1 MEKLIMI
8 VRQKKFALLTLDR
21 KFKSMI
27 KKNVNINSLYC
38 RAKNFIKYKLKMK
51 LFVVRNQNEYLNLKN
66 SIGEHI
72 KALTQLIPSKEQSF
86 ELQGYSFEAV
96 SDVKF
101 LVDFQYS
108 TFPNVN
114 WRERVI
120 CPITGFNNRTRYSL
134 MILEMYVGISR
145 NDKVYI
151 MEQVTGLFS
160 HLKNKYPNLIGS
172 EYINDSLNSGDKN
185 SSGILHQDATKL
197 SFSNDSFKIILSF
210 DVFEHV
216 PNFKKAFE
224 ESLRVLKNGG
234 RLIFTV
240 PFVPGENKTLIR
252 ARIQPNGDIEH
263 LCEPEYHGDPMASN
277 DGILCFQHFGWD
289 LIGLLKDI
297 GFKHAY
303 AIIGYSIDLGFP
315 SPQIIF
321 IAEK

>member
-1 MEKLIMI
+1 M
-8 VRQKKFALLTLDR
+8 
-21 KFKSMI
+21 
-27 KKNVNINSLYC
+27 
-38 RAKNFIKYKLKMK
+38 
-51 LFVVRNQNEYLNLKN
+51 FVVRSQDDYEGLKKN
-66 SIGEHI
+66 IYEHNN
-72 KALTQLIPSKEQSF
+72 ALTQLIPSKEQSF

-96 SDVKF
+96 SEVKF

-108 TFPNVN
+108 TFPKVN

-120 CPITGFNNRTRYSL
+120 CPVTSFNNRTRYSL
-134 MILEMYVGISR
+134 MILEMYLGISR
-145 NDKVYI
+145 NDKIYI
-151 MEQVTGLFS
+151 MEQVTPLFPY
-160 HLKNKYPNLIGS
+160 LKNKYPNLIGS
-172 EYINDSLNSGDKN
+172 EYINDSFNSGDKN

-197 SFSNDSFKIILSF
+197 SFSTDSFKIILSF

-240 PFVPGENKTLIR
+240 PFLLGENETLIR
-252 ARIQPNGDIEH
+252 ARIKHNGDIEH
-263 LCEPEYHGDPMASN
+263 LCEPEYHGDPMASS

-289 LIGLLKDI
+289 LISLLKDI
-297 GFKHAY
+297 GFKDAY
-303 AIIGYSIDLGFP
+303 AVIGYSIDLGFP

>member
-1 MEKLIMI
+1 MYKHILSLLSKLNDLV
-8 VRQKKFALLTLDR
+8 VRA
-21 KFKSMI
+21 I
-27 KKNVNINSLYC
+27 ESL
-38 RAKNFIKYKLKMK
+38 KYKISMKM
-51 LFVVRNQNEYLNLKN
+51 FVVRSLDDYKSLKKN
-66 SIGEHI
+66 IDDHT
-72 KALTQLIPSKEQSF
+72 KALAQLIPSKEQSF
-86 ELQGYSFEAV
+86 VLEGYSFEAN
-96 SDVKF
+96 SNVKF
-101 LVDFQYS
+101 LVDFQSS

-114 WRERVI
+114 WRERVV
-120 CPITGFNNRTRYSL
+120 CPVTGFNSRTRYSL
-134 MILEMYVGISR
+134 MILEMYLGISR

-151 MEQVTGLFS
+151 MEQVTCLYLY
-160 HLKNKYPNLIGS
+160 LKKKYPNLIGS

-210 DVFEHV
+210 DVFEHI

-240 PFVPGENKTLIR
+240 PFILRENKTLIR
-252 ARIQPNGDIEH
+252 ARIKPNGDIEH
-263 LCEPEYHGDPMASN
+263 LCEPEYHGDPMASS

-297 GFKHAY
+297 GFKDAY
-303 AIIGYSIDLGFP
+303 AVIGYSIDLGLP
-315 SPQIIF
+315 TPQIIF